1 MPNGGGQNVGD
12 AKRDHTRQLN
22 LAFVLLA
29 AVGLVISSCEGTRSA
44 DRVRGG
50 DPGDPLARLVGTSP
64 ERMREILGSPAFAR
78 TDGPAEM
85 WRYDSDECFLTVFFY
100 REEGALRVNH
110 VEARARSAAPV
121 QQPSSGMTTNACY
134 ERVAAARRAR
144 PVG

>member
-1 MPNGGGQNVGD
+1 MSTTDP
-12 AKRDHTRQLN
+12 KRDHTRQLN
-22 LAFVLLA
+22 LAFALLA
-29 AVGLVISSCEGTRSA
+29 TVGLVISSCEGTRSA
-44 DRVRGG
+44 DLARGG

-64 ERMREILGSPAFAR
+64 ERMREILGAPAFAR

-100 REEGALRVNH
+100 REQGSLRVNH
-110 VEARARSAAPV
+110 VEARARGAAPG
-121 QQPSSGMTTNACY
+121 QQVASSVAPNACY